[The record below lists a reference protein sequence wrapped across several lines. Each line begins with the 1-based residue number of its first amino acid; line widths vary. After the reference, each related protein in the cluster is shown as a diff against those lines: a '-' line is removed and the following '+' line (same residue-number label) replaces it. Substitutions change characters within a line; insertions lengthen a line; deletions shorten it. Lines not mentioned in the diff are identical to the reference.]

1 MFHAHHEKSVMLMRK
16 WKLEQVE
23 HVLLLIHFHCESN
36 HRVLAPSI
44 IHVACTL
51 LRVLSVEVRV
61 RFAMK

>member
-1 MFHAHHEKSVMLMRK
+1 MLMRK

-23 HVLLLIHFHCESN
+23 HVLLLIHFHSESN